1 MTIFT
6 SPQQTGQPYIV
17 DRHGRSTSEVF
28 PGHPNLMISWLE
40 WQSVEKL
47 RHFYP
52 RQQWQIQADPHQ
64 LEIFGT
70 IVRTEADVA
79 RYVRKF
85 PENRKVLPEVI
96 DVFRPP
102 CGWW

>member
-1 MTIFT
+1 M
-6 SPQQTGQPYIV
+6 
-17 DRHGRSTSEVF
+17 
-28 PGHPNLMISWLE
+28 
-40 WQSVEKL
+40 
-47 RHFYP
+47 
-52 RQQWQIQADPHQ
+52 ADPHQ